1 MFERLSGVHMV
12 SAKQTKSGNQAKAG
26 LHRVAAK
33 FEPVAQSNEIVI
45 DEKEPPSRR
54 PLCYRDLLTYFHKV
68 VFTPRN
74 LPIGDAAHALCISS
88 ANRFN
93 TLTRKEAYADR
104 PLPRLM
110 EVLVRVY
117 VEDPSPAPWTTH
129 GPDDLFTAV
138 YGSLLDRFGDEGS
151 VHYSAARKMLYDRFA
166 VLLGRTV
173 YRQYSWARG
182 KEASR
187 DVRCLC
193 AKLMVAKDPREV
205 LERIGGQV
213 LSLRG
218 VKLDEAYPLPDPRH
232 PPEPKKKGPKKG
244 VKRAESEAMVRRAAP
259 AKVSKKTR

>member
-1 MFERLSGVHMV
+1 M
-12 SAKQTKSGNQAKAG
+12 
-26 LHRVAAK
+26 VAAK
-33 FEPVAQSNEIVI
+33 RTKAGNQSNAVASRALKQEEQVAPVPGGEIVI
-45 DEKEPPSRR
+45 DEKEHPSRR
-54 PLCYRDLLTYFHKV
+54 PLCYRDLLTYFHSA
-68 VFTPRN
+68 VFKPCN

-93 TLTRKEAYADR
+93 TLTRKEAYANR

-117 VEDPSPAPWTTH
+117 LEDPSPAPWTAY
-129 GPDDLFTAV
+129 GPDDLFVAV
-138 YGSLLDRFGDEGS
+138 YGSLLDRFDEGS

-182 KEASR
+182 REASR

-193 AKLMVAKDPREV
+193 AKLMVAKDPREL
-205 LERIGGQV
+205 LERIGGHV

-218 VKLDEAYPLPDPRH
+218 IDLEKTYPLPDPRH

-244 VKRAESEAMVRRAAP
+244 VKRGEAEVVRAP
-259 AKVSKKTR
+259 VHAKGSKKAR